1 MNFYSLLIVGTG
13 GFIGS
18 VLRFV
23 TTRFV
28 QGSFT
33 STFPWGTLA
42 VNVIGSLVIGFL
54 YGLTLRDDM
63 MNRSWQFFLVTGV
76 CGGYTTF
83 SAFAVENLSM
93 FNQRMIGSAVLYIS
107 VTIGAGLLAVF
118 LGAIIGK
125 ALASQS

>member
-23 TTRFV
+23 TTKFV
-28 QGSFT
+28 QGSCS

-54 YGLTLRDDM
+54 YGLTMRDDL
-63 MNRSWQFFLVTGV
+63 MNRSWQFFLITGV

-83 SAFAVENLSM
+83 SAFAVENLAM
-93 FNQRMIGSAVLYIS
+93 FNQKMIGSAVLYITITVS
-107 VTIGAGLLAVF
+107 VGLLAVF

-125 ALASQS
+125 SLTSQS

>member
-28 QGSFT
+28 QGSLS

-63 MNRSWQFFLVTGV
+63 MNRNWQFFLVTGV

-93 FNQRMIGSAVLYIS
+93 INQKMIGSAVLYITI
-107 VTIGAGLLAVF
+107 TIGAGLLAVF
-118 LGAIIGK
+118 VGAIIGK
-125 ALASQS
+125 MLGSQS